1 LQRKCLLLTKAG
13 TQASGVLSVVAT
25 MGASEALG
33 GDVKRRAF
41 LGIMGTAVVSW
52 PLVAHAEGER
62 MRRIGIVMPFSPTN
76 AEIQGRVRVF
86 RDELRK
92 RGWATGINVQFD
104 ERWTGDNMDLI
115 RSAARNV
122 VELNPDAIVAVGARV
137 IPILMELTRSIP
149 IVTPSGSDPIERGY
163 AESLAHPGRNVTG
176 FATMEL
182 SVISKMLQTLKEIAP
197 NITHVSTIYNP
208 ENAAAPLAARSF
220 LSAAGP
226 LGMEPTVTQIQGLAD
241 IERAVAAAAA
251 RPNTGIFIPLDV
263 TIAAFTVQT
272 VAAIARHRLPAI
284 YSEREFVTKGGLVYY
299 GTDRS
304 ELYRGVAS
312 YVDRILRGEKPGDLP
327 FQQPTK
333 YELVINLQTAKEM
346 GLTIPPK
353 LLFTADE
360 VLE

>member
-1 LQRKCLLLTKAG
+1 VT
-13 TQASGVLSVVAT
+13 
-25 MGASEALG
+25 
-33 GDVKRRAF
+33 RRAF
-41 LGIMGTAVVSW
+41 LGIVVSW
-52 PLVAHAEGER
+52 PLVARAQGER
-62 MRRIGIVMPFSPTN
+62 VRRIGIVMPFPPTN
-76 AEIQGRVRVF
+76 AEMQGRVRAF

-92 RGWATGINVQFD
+92 RGWAIGVNVQFD

-115 RSAARNV
+115 RSAASNV

-137 IPILMELTRSIP
+137 IPILMELTHSIP
-149 IVTPSGSDPIERGY
+149 IVTPSGSDPVERGY
-163 AESLAHPGRNVTG
+163 AESLARPGRNVTG

-208 ENAAAPLAARSF
+208 DNPAGALVARSF
-220 LSAAGP
+220 RSAAGP
-226 LGMEPTVTQIQGLAD
+226 LGVEPTVTQIQGLAD

-251 RPNTGIFIPLDV
+251 QPNMGIFIPLDV
-263 TIAAFTVQT
+263 TIAAFTGQT
-272 VAAIARHRLPAI
+272 IAVIARHRLPAI
-284 YSEREFVTKGGLVYY
+284 YSERGFVTKGGLVYY

-304 ELYRGVAS
+304 AVYRGVAS
-312 YVDRILRGEKPGDLP
+312 YVDRILRGEKPNDLP

-333 YELVINLQTAKEM
+333 YELVINLQTAKAM

-360 VLE
+360 VIE